1 MSGEEGSVF
10 EQIKMIGRMVGATT
24 DTVNQ
29 QKHEQQLEVEEQ
41 RAWDGFAKLW
51 RDGKVWRDGESI
63 GDPQSAAND
72 SADFADQMLERRRK
86 TFSRP

>member
-10 EQIKMIGRMVGATT
+10 EQIKMIGRMVGATA
-24 DTVNQ
+24 DTTNQ

-51 RDGKVWRDGESI
+51 RDGEIVGDSESN
-63 GDPQSAAND
+63 PQIAANAC
-72 SADFADQMLERRRK
+72 ADFADQMLKRRQK
-86 TFSRP
+86 TFNKT